1 MPYSVEDAYQS
12 STSGDLP
19 KPSAARTPEERQA
32 AMDAFIASVRN
43 TDDAT
48 QIEIEVG
55 IDQMLERIYSTRIPQ
70 KALTSEDEAL
80 SGA

>member
-1 MPYSVEDAYQS
+1 MATHAPLQLEKDFE
-12 STSGDLP
+12 LRE
-19 KPSAARTPEERQA
+19 RTPEEKQA

-48 QIEIEVG
+48 QAEIEVG

-70 KALTSEDEAL
+70 KALASEDEAS

>member
-1 MPYSVEDAYQS
+1 MATHAAAQQEPDTELRGRTSED
-12 STSGDLP
+12 
-19 KPSAARTPEERQA
+19 RQR

-48 QIEIEVG
+48 QAEIEVG

-70 KALTSEDEAL
+70 KALPSEDEAS

>member
-12 STSGDLP
+12 STRGDLP

>member
-1 MPYSVEDAYQS
+1 MA
-12 STSGDLP
+12 TH
-19 KPSAARTPEERQA
+19 AAARQEPDTELRGRTPEERQA

-48 QIEIEVG
+48 QAEIDEG

-70 KALTSEDEAL
+70 KALASEDEAL

>member
-1 MPYSVEDAYQS
+1 MVTHTPVQLDKDFE
-12 STSGDLP
+12 LRE
-19 KPSAARTPEERQA
+19 RTPEERQA

-48 QIEIEVG
+48 QAEIEEG
-55 IDQMLERIYSTRIPQ
+55 IDQMLERVYSTRIPQ
-70 KALTSEDEAL
+70 KALTGEDEAL

>member
-1 MPYSVEDAYQS
+1 MVTHPPLQLAKDFE
-12 STSGDLP
+12 LRE
-19 KPSAARTPEERQA
+19 RTPEERQA

-48 QIEIEVG
+48 LAEIDEG

-70 KALTSEDEAL
+70 KALASEDEAL

>member
-48 QIEIEVG
+48 QAEIEEG
-55 IDQMLERIYSTRIPQ
+55 IDQMLERVYSTRIPQ
-70 KALTSEDEAL
+70 KALTGEDEAL